1 MSAFF
6 FGLICFTCGALF
18 GIFLLA
24 LVIGGKVKDE

>member
-1 MSAFF
+1 MSTFF

-24 LVIGGKVKDE
+24 LTICGREKDK